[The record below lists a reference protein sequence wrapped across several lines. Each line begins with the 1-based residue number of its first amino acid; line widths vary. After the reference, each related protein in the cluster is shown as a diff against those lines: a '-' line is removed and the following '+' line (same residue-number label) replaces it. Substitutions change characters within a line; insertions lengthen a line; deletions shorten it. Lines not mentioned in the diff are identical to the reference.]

1 MTITNYNRINF
12 LSLILIIIFICNTV
26 FFISEKIIKYTNIDD
41 FIENYYQLI
50 FIVTTSL
57 VSLSVVFLIRFT
69 SIDLNKSHL
78 KITSKKLFFKRNKTE
93 IDILKEMID
102 EIYIIKRFNFFVNL
116 FNPSTIVLRVKSQ
129 RKKNNVY
136 RIKLRFFSNSKIKE
150 IDSLIKKNYG

>member
-12 LSLILIIIFICNTV
+12 LSLILIIIFICNMV
-26 FFISEKIIKYTNIDD
+26 FFISEKIINYTNIDD

-50 FIVTTSL
+50 FIVTTSI

-116 FNPSTIVLRVKSQ
+116 FNPSTIVLRIKSQ

-136 RIKLRFFSNSKIKE
+136 RIKLRFFSNSKVKE

>member
-12 LSLILIIIFICNTV
+12 LSLILIIIFICNMV
-26 FFISEKIIKYTNIDD
+26 FFVSEKIIKYTNIDD

-50 FIVTTSL
+50 FIVTTSI
-57 VSLSVVFLIRFT
+57 VSPSVVFLIRFT

-116 FNPSTIVLRVKSQ
+116 FNPSTIVLRIKSQ

-136 RIKLRFFSNSKIKE
+136 RIKLRFFSISKIKE
-150 IDSLIKKNYG
+150 IDSLFKKNYG

>member
-12 LSLILIIIFICNTV
+12 LSLILIIIFICNMV
-26 FFISEKIIKYTNIDD
+26 FFVSEKIINYTNIDD
-41 FIENYYQLI
+41 FIENYFQLI
-50 FIVTTSL
+50 LILTTSI
-57 VSLSVVFLIRFT
+57 VSLSVIFFIRFT
-69 SIDLNKSHL
+69 SIDLNKGHL
-78 KITSKKLFFKRNKTE
+78 KITSKKLFFKRKKTE

-116 FNPSTIVLRVKSQ
+116 FNPSTIVLRIKSQ

>member
-12 LSLILIIIFICNTV
+12 LSLILIIIFICNMV
-26 FFISEKIIKYTNIDD
+26 FFVSEKIIKYTNIDD

-50 FIVTTSL
+50 FIVTTSI

-116 FNPSTIVLRVKSQ
+116 FNPSTIVLRIKSQ

-136 RIKLRFFSNSKIKE
+136 RIRLRFFSNSKIKE

>member
-12 LSLILIIIFICNTV
+12 LSLFLIIIFICNMV

-50 FIVTTSL
+50 FIVTTSI

-116 FNPSTIVLRVKSQ
+116 FNPSTIVLRINSQ

>member
-12 LSLILIIIFICNTV
+12 LSLILIMIFICNMV
-26 FFISEKIIKYTNIDD
+26 FFVSEKIIKFTNIDD

-50 FIVTTSL
+50 FIVTTSIFSISL
-57 VSLSVVFLIRFT
+57 VYLIRFT
-69 SIDLNKSHL
+69 IIDLNKNHL
-78 KITSKKLFFKRNKTE
+78 KITSKKILFKKNKTE
-93 IDILKEMID
+93 IDIIKEMID

-116 FNPSTIVLRVKSQ
+116 FNPSTIVLRIKSQ
-129 RKKNNVY
+129 RKKDNVY

>member
-50 FIVTTSL
+50 FIVTTSI

-116 FNPSTIVLRVKSQ
+116 FNPSTIVLRIKSQ

-136 RIKLRFFSNSKIKE
+136 RIKLRFFSSSKIKE

>member
-12 LSLILIIIFICNTV
+12 LCLILIIIFICNMV

-50 FIVTTSL
+50 FIVTTSI

-116 FNPSTIVLRVKSQ
+116 FKPSTIVLRMKSQ

-150 IDSLIKKNYG
+150 IDSLINKNYG

>member
-1 MTITNYNRINF
+1 M
-12 LSLILIIIFICNTV
+12 
-26 FFISEKIIKYTNIDD
+26 
-41 FIENYYQLI
+41 
-50 FIVTTSL
+50 
-57 VSLSVVFLIRFT
+57 VFLIRFT

-116 FNPSTIVLRVKSQ
+116 FNPSTIVLRIKSQ

-136 RIKLRFFSNSKIKE
+136 RIKLRFFSSSKIKE
-150 IDSLIKKNYG
+150 IDSVIKKNYG

>member
-12 LSLILIIIFICNTV
+12 LSLILIIIFICNMV
-26 FFISEKIIKYTNIDD
+26 FFVSEKIIKYTNIDD

-50 FIVTTSL
+50 FIVTTS
-57 VSLSVVFLIRFT
+57 VVTLSVVFLIRFT

-78 KITSKKLFFKRNKTE
+78 KITSKKLFFKRNKPE

-116 FNPSTIVLRVKSQ
+116 FNPSTIVLRIKSQ

-136 RIKLRFFSNSKIKE
+136 RIKLRFFSSSKIKE

>member
-1 MTITNYNRINF
+1 MTFTNYNRINF
-12 LSLILIIIFICNTV
+12 LSLILIIIFICNMV

-50 FIVTTSL
+50 FIVTTSI

-116 FNPSTIVLRVKSQ
+116 FNPSTIVLRIKSQ

-136 RIKLRFFSNSKIKE
+136 RIKLRFFSISKIKE

>member
-12 LSLILIIIFICNTV
+12 LLLISIIIFICNIV
-26 FFISEKIIKYTNIDD
+26 FFVSEKIIKYTNIDD

-50 FIVTTSL
+50 FIVLTSL
-57 VSLSVVFLIRFT
+57 ASFSVIFFIRFT
-69 SIDLNKSHL
+69 SIDLNKNHL
-78 KITSKKLFFKRNKTE
+78 KIISKKLFFSRNKTE

-116 FNPSTIVLRVKSQ
+116 FNPSTIVLRIKSQ

>member
-50 FIVTTSL
+50 FIVTTSI

-78 KITSKKLFFKRNKTE
+78 KITSKKLFFKSNKTE

-102 EIYIIKRFNFFVNL
+102 EIYLIKRFNFFVNL
-116 FNPSTIVLRVKSQ
+116 FNPSTIVLRIKSQ

-136 RIKLRFFSNSKIKE
+136 RIKLRFFSISKIKE

>member
-12 LSLILIIIFICNTV
+12 LCLILIIIFICNMV

-50 FIVTTSL
+50 FIVTTSI

-116 FNPSTIVLRVKSQ
+116 FKPSTIVLRIKSQ
-129 RKKNNVY
+129 RKKDNVY

>member
-1 MTITNYNRINF
+1 MTITNYNKTNF
-12 LSLILIIIFICNTV
+12 LSLILIIIFICNMV

-50 FIVTTSL
+50 FIVTTSI
-57 VSLSVVFLIRFT
+57 VSASVVFLIRFT

-102 EIYIIKRFNFFVNL
+102 EIYIIKRFNFFVNI
-116 FNPSTIVLRVKSQ
+116 FNPSTIVLRIKSQ

>member
-12 LSLILIIIFICNTV
+12 LSLILIIIFICNMV
-26 FFISEKIIKYTNIDD
+26 FFVSEKIIKYTNIDD

-50 FIVTTSL
+50 FIVTTS
-57 VSLSVVFLIRFT
+57 VVTLSVVFLIRFT

-116 FNPSTIVLRVKSQ
+116 FNPSTIVLRIKSQ

-150 IDSLIKKNYG
+150 IDSLVNKNYG

>member
-12 LSLILIIIFICNTV
+12 LSLILIIIFICNMV

-50 FIVTTSL
+50 FIVTTSI
-57 VSLSVVFLIRFT
+57 VSPSVVFLIRFT

-116 FNPSTIVLRVKSQ
+116 FNTSTIVLRIKSQ

>member
-12 LSLILIIIFICNTV
+12 LSLILIIIFICNMV
-26 FFISEKIIKYTNIDD
+26 FFISEKIINYTNIDD

-50 FIVTTSL
+50 FIVTTSI

-69 SIDLNKSHL
+69 SIDLNKIHL

-116 FNPSTIVLRVKSQ
+116 FKPSTIVLRIKSQ

>member
-12 LSLILIIIFICNTV
+12 LSLILIIIFICNMV
-26 FFISEKIIKYTNIDD
+26 FFVSEKIIKFTNIDD

-50 FIVTTSL
+50 FIVTTSI

-78 KITSKKLFFKRNKTE
+78 KITSKKLFFKRKKTE
-93 IDILKEMID
+93 IDIIKDMID
-102 EIYIIKRFNFFVNL
+102 EIYLIKRFNFFVNL
-116 FNPSTIVLRVKSQ
+116 FNPSTIVLRIKSQ

>member
-12 LSLILIIIFICNTV
+12 LSLILIIIFICNMV
-26 FFISEKIIKYTNIDD
+26 FFISEKIIKYTNIED

-50 FIVTTSL
+50 FIVTTSI

-93 IDILKEMID
+93 IDILKDMID
-102 EIYIIKRFNFFVNL
+102 EIYIIKRFYFFVNL
-116 FNPSTIVLRVKSQ
+116 FNPSTIVLRIKSQ

>member
-12 LSLILIIIFICNTV
+12 LSLILIIIFICNMV

-50 FIVTTSL
+50 FIVTTSI

-116 FNPSTIVLRVKSQ
+116 FNPSTIVLRIKSQ

-136 RIKLRFFSNSKIKE
+136 RIKLRFFSISKIKE